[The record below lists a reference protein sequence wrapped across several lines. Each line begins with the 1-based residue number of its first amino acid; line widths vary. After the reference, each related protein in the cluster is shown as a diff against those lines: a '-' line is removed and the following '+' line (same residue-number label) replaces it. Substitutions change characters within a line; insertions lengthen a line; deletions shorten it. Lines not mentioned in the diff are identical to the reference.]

1 MVRVA
6 RAWFRET
13 NTAVAI
19 TVGVV
24 GGWVVYSFLS
34 ALALSIIYP
43 TLFEPIFEDGRDQTA
58 SIWFIDIYYPQLVIE
73 AIALLL
79 MATVIYTLFIWPGG
93 EPTEE
98 DPDTAECPECKSE
111 IWADATRCAYCTS
124 VVTPRSADNE
134 TESQAAN
141 PGTR

>member
-13 NTAVAI
+13 NTAVAV
-19 TVGVV
+19 TMGVT
-24 GGWVVYSFLS
+24 GGYVVY
-34 ALALSIIYP
+34 ALLRTVAYGLIYP
-43 TLFEPIFEDGRDQTA
+43 SLFENIITDSGDETV
-58 SIWFIDIYYPQLVIE
+58 SLWFIDVYYPQILIE
-73 AIALLL
+73 TITFLLL
-79 MATVIYTLFIWPGG
+79 AGALYVLFIWPGG